1 MPATT
6 SSSADLENDSAD
18 GLQPRECAENFF
30 FKESGTVYVSTCV
43 PICGEF
49 SYFKREIRILDNVL
63 MCVCFIASVTMIV
76 IALTIQRKKM

>member
-6 SSSADLENDSAD
+6 SLSAVLENESADEQPLEC
-18 GLQPRECAENFF
+18 PENFF
-30 FKESGTVYVSTCV
+30 FNVNGSVSFCV

-49 SYFKREIRILDNVL
+49 SLIKREIRILHKVV

-76 IALTIQRKKM
+76 ITLTIQRKKM

>member
-1 MPATT
+1 MPVTT

-18 GLQPRECAENFF
+18 GLQPRECPENFF
-30 FKESGTVYVSTCV
+30 FQNGSLTCA

-49 SYFKREIRILDNVL
+49 SLLKHEIRIYHKVF

-76 IALTIQRKKM
+76 ISLTIQRKKV

>member
-1 MPATT
+1 MPVTT
-6 SSSADLENDSAD
+6 SSSADHENDSAD

-30 FKESGTVYVSTCV
+30 FKESGNVSACV

-49 SYFKREIRILDNVL
+49 SFFKREIRILDNVV

>member
-6 SSSADLENDSAD
+6 SSSADLENESAD
-18 GLQPRECAENFF
+18 EQPLECPEKFF
-30 FKESGTVYVSTCV
+30 FNENGSVSFCV

-49 SYFKREIRILDNVL
+49 SFFKREMRILHKVV

-76 IALTIQRKKM
+76 ITLTIQRKKM